1 MLRRPKRPD
10 AAVIVGAYNDA
21 YVSQKSVR
29 ELAQHWPGSQ
39 VRTSPVSPP
48 LTSDML
54 APNKDL
60 IAQGIEDT
68 QSSNPLLPTSQEV
81 SAC

>member
-1 MLRRPKRPD
+1 MAEQSASLRRPKRPD

-39 VRTSPVSPP
+39 VRP
-48 LTSDML
+48 LRIFASFRPCFIEPAGCHASDYH
-54 APNKDL
+54 AY
-60 IAQGIEDT
+60 
-68 QSSNPLLPTSQEV
+68 
-81 SAC
+81 